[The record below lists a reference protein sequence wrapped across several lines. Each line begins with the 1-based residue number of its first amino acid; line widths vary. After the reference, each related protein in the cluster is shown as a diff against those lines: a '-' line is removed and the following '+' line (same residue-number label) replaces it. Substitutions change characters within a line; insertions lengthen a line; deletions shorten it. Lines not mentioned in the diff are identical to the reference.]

1 MHMTIP
7 GSGPLPE
14 VLARLSEGTGPPSQ
28 HTRATGAGRLFG
40 IAVCAIIAVLVVRAS
55 TGAVL

>member
-1 MHMTIP
+1 MTTS

-14 VLARLSEGTGPPSQ
+14 VLARLSEGMPPPPNS
-28 HTRATGAGRLFG
+28 RPATGAGRLFG
-40 IAVCAIIAVLVVRAS
+40 IAICVIIAVLVVLAS

>member
-1 MHMTIP
+1 MTIP

-28 HTRATGAGRLFG
+28 QTRATGAGRLFG
-40 IAVCAIIAVLVVRAS
+40 IAICAIIAVLVVLAS

>member
-1 MHMTIP
+1 MTLP

-14 VLARLSEGTGPPSQ
+14 VLARLSEGAAPASQ
-28 HTRATGAGRLFG
+28 QARATGAGRLFG
-40 IAVCAIIAVLVVRAS
+40 IAICGVIAVLVVLAS